1 MGRWLFGAAAAGV
14 FLVLAAFA
22 ALSFDNPFG
31 GAERLWA
38 QPWDKVKGHSESLCR
53 TITKSD
59 QDSFVVCM
67 AIEHKSHKILQ
78 SSFGLPEAEA
88 ARLKRTCAEFQY
100 FTPQVR
106 CVEKR
111 LGAGMRV
118 N

>member
-1 MGRWLFGAAAAGV
+1 MRWLGWIVGAASFVAVIGFVAIRYDAP
-14 FLVLAAFA
+14 FLA
-22 ALSFDNPFG
+22 
-31 GAERLWA
+31 AERLWS
-38 QPWDKVKGHSESLCR
+38 QPWDEAKSHSEGLCR
-53 TITKSD
+53 KITKGD
-59 QDSFVVCM
+59 DDSFVVCM

-88 ARLKRTCAEFQY
+88 AQLKRTCAEFQY

>member
-1 MGRWLFGAAAAGV
+1 MRWLGWAEGAMV
-14 FLVLAAFA
+14 FLGLIAVVAIRYD
-22 ALSFDNPFG
+22 SPFRE
-31 GAERLWA
+31 AERRWA
-38 QPWDKVKGHSESLCR
+38 QPWDEAKAHSEGLCR
-53 TITKSD
+53 KITKGD
-59 QDSFVVCM
+59 NDSFVVCM

-78 SSFGLPEAEA
+78 SSFGLPEVEA

-111 LGAGMRV
+111 LGVETRE